1 MRSIHEVPDIRQSY
15 RRGNCRAANF
25 DSHSWD
31 RFGKEL
37 WVQPTDGT
45 PGRSEMVSI
54 IVLCSNC
61 GRTPNDVLD
70 EMPMNLGGRLV

>member
-1 MRSIHEVPDIRQSY
+1 MRSINEVAELRQSY
-15 RRGNCRAANF
+15 RRGNCTRASLDA
-25 DSHSWD
+25 HVWD

-70 EMPMNLGGRLV
+70 EMPVNLGGRLV